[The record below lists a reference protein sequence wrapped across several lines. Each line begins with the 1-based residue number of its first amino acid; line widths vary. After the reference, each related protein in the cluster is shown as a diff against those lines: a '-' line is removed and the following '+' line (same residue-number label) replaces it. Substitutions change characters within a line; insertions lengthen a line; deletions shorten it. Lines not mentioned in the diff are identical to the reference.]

1 MSLTVPVTEREDDP
15 ARFATLARP
24 EEHLVAR
31 LGVLGLSLGPQLA
44 DMLPD
49 IRIRSGVVVAGASGE
64 QTPGS
69 DGRLQP
75 GDLIHAVNG
84 RVIRNLEELRGAVDA
99 VKRGD
104 ALVLQIERDG
114 ELQYVALRVEM

>member
-1 MSLTVPVTEREDDP
+1 
-15 ARFATLARP
+15 
-24 EEHLVAR
+24 
-31 LGVLGLSLGPQLA
+31 
-44 DMLPD
+44 
-49 IRIRSGVVVAGASGE
+49 
-64 QTPGS
+64 
-69 DGRLQP
+69 
-75 GDLIHAVNG
+75 VNV